1 VENPSKNRRR
11 ADSRAARN
19 ADTAAPS
26 RALRP
31 RLSKHRRP
39 KEKTVGVIDIGSN
52 SVRLVVYE
60 ELTRSLA
67 PIFNEKVLCGLGRAV
82 QTTGLL
88 GESEVAKALT
98 ALRRFH
104 ALCKLMKVG
113 RLYAIATAACRDAT
127 NGPAFIAKAERICGV
142 NIQVLSGARE
152 AKLSALGVVSGVH
165 KPDGIVGDLG
175 GGSLE
180 LIDVRG
186 HRVRSGVTLPLGG
199 LALQDSSQKSIKKAV
214 RIVRMT
220 IAEVPQLLEGK
231 GRTFYAVGGT
241 WRALARIHILQSG
254 YPLRVMHGY
263 SLPAA
268 SALDFAR
275 RLRKLVSSNMLADV
289 ETVTEARRPLLA
301 YAALVLE
308 YIILTAKPETVMF
321 SSFGVREGL
330 LFEMLPEPVCKED
343 GLISTARHLNDLR
356 SRAPRHADDLID
368 WTDRFVRAAK
378 IRETE
383 QDRRLRHAACFLSD
397 LGWRAHPDYRG
408 DETLHVIANGN
419 FGAATHEERVFL
431 ALAVYFRYAGIGEK
445 NQPRTGLSALLTPAM
460 TERARLVGQMLRV
473 GHLVSAA
480 HPGVLPAT
488 HFRSRGRKL
497 VLAFDRRIGGLVGD
511 RISNRFKQLARL
523 AGRSGMVEVR

>member
-1 VENPSKNRRR
+1 VR
-11 ADSRAARN
+11 
-19 ADTAAPS
+19 S

-31 RLSKHRRP
+31 HLSKHRKP

-142 NIQVLSGARE
+142 NIEVLSGARE

-186 HRVRSGVTLPLGG
+186 HRVRTGVTLPLGG

-214 RIVRMT
+214 RIVRT
-220 IAEVPQLLEGK
+220 RLAEVPQLLEGK

-263 SLPAA
+263 TLPAA
-268 SALDFAR
+268 SALHFAR
-275 RLRKLVSSNMLADV
+275 RLRKLVLNNTLADV

-330 LFEMLPEPVCKED
+330 LYEMLPEQVRRED

-356 SRAPRHADDLID
+356 SRSPDHADDLID

-378 IRETE
+378 IGETE
-383 QDRRLRHAACFLSD
+383 EDRRLRHAACLLSD

-445 NQPRTGLSALLTPAM
+445 NQPRTGLSVLLTPAM

-488 HFRSRGRKL
+488 HFRNRGRKL
-497 VLAFDRRIGGLVGD
+497 ILAFDRRFGGLVGD
-511 RISNRFKQLARL
+511 RIANRFKQLARL
-523 AGRSGMVEVR
+523 AGRSGVVEVR

>member
-1 VENPSKNRRR
+1 MR
-11 ADSRAARN
+11 
-19 ADTAAPS
+19 S

-31 RLSKHRRP
+31 HPSARRKP

-113 RLYAIATAACRDAT
+113 QLYAIATAACRDAT

-142 NIQVLSGARE
+142 DIEVLSGARE

-165 KPDGIVGDLG
+165 RPDGIVGDLG

-214 RIVRMT
+214 RIVRT
-220 IAEVPQLLEGK
+220 KLAAVPQLLEGR

-268 SALDFAR
+268 SALDFVR
-275 RLRKLVSSNMLADV
+275 RLRKLVLNNILADV

-330 LFEMLPEPVCKED
+330 LYEMLPEPVRRED
-343 GLISTARHLNDLR
+343 GLLSTARHLNDLR
-356 SRAPRHADDLID
+356 SRAPDHADDLID
-368 WTDRFVRAAK
+368 WTDRFVRVAK
-378 IRETE
+378 IKETE
-383 QDRRLRHAACFLSD
+383 EDRRLRHAACLLSD

-445 NQPRTGLSALLTPAM
+445 NQPRTGLSVLLSPAM
-460 TERARLVGQMLRV
+460 SERARLVGQMLRV

-488 HFRSRGRKL
+488 HFRARGRKL

-523 AGRSGMVEVR
+523 VGRSGVAEVH